1 MTITPDVSGT
11 QEYRPAS
18 PGQGIFGQPVG
29 WSIAR
34 IRDTI
39 PAFEAFARKAGLES
53 PVRRELLWK
62 DTYQAANVDVFKGFA
77 DATGGSNDGLAAM
90 VRQFSEVRQRV
101 KEAGPLM
108 TQIIEEVDPA
118 VAAAMGVDAEPAPL
132 HVLMV
137 GTFATPSTIG
147 MVGDDVAVFHC
158 LEWFQSPEGT
168 RVLVAHEGSHGWH
181 QIALE
186 RAGESPPTDD
196 MAWMVFSEG
205 LATQISRAVVPD
217 APEIDYFWYGHPEA
231 QDWLPWCQQ
240 HVEEL
245 RKHVR
250 ASLDIPEAIETF
262 FGGGLVDGKWRVG
275 YYLADQVVAGLGK
288 SLPELVAMS
297 VDDARAAVRDALDR
311 G

>member
-1 MTITPDVSGT
+1 MRHIT
-11 QEYRPAS
+11 
-18 PGQGIFGQPVG
+18 
-29 WSIAR
+29 R

-53 PVRRELLWK
+53 PLRRELLWK
-62 DTYQAANVDVFKGFA
+62 SHYQAANTDVFGAFD
-77 DATGGSNDGLAAM
+77 DATGGVEGGMAAM
-90 VRQFSEVRQRV
+90 VRELSEVRKRV
-101 KEAGPLM
+101 RDAGPQM
-108 TQIIEEVDPA
+108 TEMISDIDPRLA
-118 VAAAMGVDAEPAPL
+118 EIMGMAPEPSPV

-137 GTFATPSTIG
+137 GTFTTNSAVG
-147 MVGDDVAVFHC
+147 RLGDDIAVFHC

-181 QIALE
+181 EIALE
-186 RAGESPPTDD
+186 HRGETAPDED

-205 LATQISRAVVPD
+205 LATRISRAAVPD
-217 APEIDYFWYGHPEA
+217 AAEIDYFWYGHPEA
-231 QDWLPWCQQ
+231 QEWLPWCQA

-250 ASLDIPEAIETF
+250 AALDIPEALETF

-275 YYLADQVVAGLGK
+275 YYLADQVVGSLGR

-297 VDDARAAVRDALDR
+297 VDDARAAVRDALN

>member
-1 MTITPDVSGT
+1 M
-11 QEYRPAS
+11 
-18 PGQGIFGQPVG
+18 
-29 WSIAR
+29 AR

-39 PAFEAFARKAGLES
+39 PAFEAYARKAGLES
-53 PVRRELLWK
+53 PLRREMLWK
-62 DTYQAANVDVFKGFA
+62 EHYQAANTDVFKAF
-77 DATGGSNDGLAAM
+77 DEATGGTEGGMAAM
-90 VRQFSEVRQRV
+90 VRELSEVRKRV
-101 KEAGPLM
+101 REAAPQM
-108 TQIIEEVDPA
+108 TAMIEEIDPHLA
-118 VAAAMGVDAEPAPL
+118 GIMDMAPEPSPV

-137 GTFATPSTIG
+137 GTFTTNSAVG
-147 MVGDDVAVFHC
+147 RLGDDVAVFHC

-181 QIALE
+181 EIALAA
-186 RAGESPPTDD
+186 RGETAPEDD

-205 LATQISRAVVPD
+205 LATQISRAAVPD

-240 HVEEL
+240 HAREL

-250 ASLDIPEAIETF
+250 AALDIPEALETF

-288 SLPELVAMS
+288 TLPELVAMS
-297 VDDARAAVRDALDR
+297 VDEARAAVAEALR
-311 G
+311 S

>member
-1 MTITPDVSGT
+1 MAAIV
-11 QEYRPAS
+11 
-18 PGQGIFGQPVG
+18 
-29 WSIAR
+29 
-34 IRDTI
+34 
-39 PAFEAFARKAGLES
+39 
-53 PVRRELLWK
+53 REL
-62 DTYQAANVDVFKGFA
+62 
-77 DATGGSNDGLAAM
+77 
-90 VRQFSEVRQRV
+90 SEVRKRV
-101 KEAGPLM
+101 REAVPVM
-108 TQIIEEVDPA
+108 TEMIEEIDPRLA
-118 VAAAMGVDAEPAPL
+118 ELMGLEPDRSPV

-137 GTFATPSTIG
+137 GTFTTNSAVG
-147 MVGDDVAVFHC
+147 RLGDDVAVFHC

-186 RAGESPPTDD
+186 GTGQTAPDDD
-196 MAWMVFSEG
+196 MAWMIFSEG
-205 LATQISRAVVPD
+205 LATQISRAAVPG

-240 HVEEL
+240 HVDEL

-250 ASLDIPEAIETF
+250 AALDIPEALETF

-297 VDDARAAVRDALDR
+297 VDDARAAVRTALA
-311 G
+311 

>member
-1 MTITPDVSGT
+1 MPSWVKGPFSG
-11 QEYRPAS
+11 AI
-18 PGQGIFGQPVG
+18 GCG
-29 WSIAR
+29 IAR

-53 PVRRELLWK
+53 PLRRELLWK

-101 KEAGPLM
+101 KDAGPLM

-137 GTFATPSTIG
+137 GTFATPSTVG
-147 MVGDDVAVFHC
+147 MVGDEVAVFHC
-158 LEWFQSPEGT
+158 LEWFQTPEGT
-168 RVLVAHEGSHGWH
+168 RVLVAHEDAHAWH

-186 RAGESPPTDD
+186 RKGQTPPEAD

-205 LATQISRAVVPD
+205 FATQVSRAAVPD
-217 APEIDYFWYGHPEA
+217 VSEIDYFWYGHPES
-231 QDWLPWCQQ
+231 QGWLPWCQA
-240 HVEEL
+240 HLEEL
-245 RKHVR
+245 GKHVR

-262 FGGGLVDGKWRVG
+262 FGAGLVDGKWRVG
-275 YYLADQVVAGLGK
+275 HYLADHLVGGLGK
-288 SLPELVAMS
+288 SLAELAAMS
-297 VDDARAAVRDALDR
+297 VDEARAAVRSAL

>member
-1 MTITPDVSGT
+1 VGSVGCGIT
-11 QEYRPAS
+11 
-18 PGQGIFGQPVG
+18 
-29 WSIAR
+29 R

-53 PVRRELLWK
+53 PLRRELLWK
-62 DTYQAANVDVFKGFA
+62 EHYQAANTDVFQAFE
-77 DATGGSNDGLAAM
+77 DATGGPGGGLAAM
-90 VRQFSEVRQRV
+90 VRELSEVRKRV
-101 KEAGPLM
+101 KEAAPLM
-108 TQIIEEVDPA
+108 TSMIEEIDPTLPGLLGMA
-118 VAAAMGVDAEPAPL
+118 AEPSPV

-137 GTFATPSTIG
+137 GSFTTNSAVG
-147 MVGDDVAVFHC
+147 RLGDDVAVFHC

-186 RAGESPPTDD
+186 EAGQSPPDDD
-196 MAWMVFSEG
+196 MAWMIFTEG
-205 LATQISRAVVPD
+205 LATQVSRAAVPG

-240 HVEEL
+240 HAGEL

-250 ASLDIPEAIETF
+250 AALDIPEALETF

-275 YYLADQVVAGLGK
+275 YYLADQVVAGLGR
-288 SLPELVAMS
+288 SLPELAAMS
-297 VDDARAAVRDALDR
+297 VDDARAAVRDALS
-311 G
+311 